1 MKPTRLETAAAVV
14 FAGQVGL
21 ALMTAFHGKTGR
33 IAMHFGL
40 DGQVNRWGD
49 RTEAALL
56 IGGLALVTAISVG
69 ALSYSARSRPLDAAR
84 GRGLAAGQ
92 VILLLAFCLI
102 SLMIAAMASPLADRG
117 FSGPRLAGFVTAVLL
132 AAIGAVLGKVAPNA
146 LVGVRTPW
154 SLTSRLA
161 WDRSNR
167 LAGRLYF
174 WGGLAGMVLIPVAPT
189 PLGTSLLV
197 VFSLLAGVFV
207 VFESW
212 RVWRTDPDRMII

>member
-21 ALMTAFHGKTGR
+21 ALVTAVHGKAGR
-33 IAMHFGL
+33 IAMQYGL
-40 DGQVNRWGD
+40 DGQVTRWGD
-49 RTEAALL
+49 RGEAALL
-56 IGGLALVTAISVG
+56 IGVMALATAFGVG
-69 ALSYSARSRPLDAAR
+69 ALSYSARSRPHDLAR
-84 GRGLAAGQ
+84 ARGLAVGQ
-92 VILLLAFCLI
+92 GILLLALGLV
-102 SLMIAAMASPLADRG
+102 SVMIAVMASQLADHG
-117 FSGPRLAGFVTAVLL
+117 LAGPRLMGFFVAALL
-132 AAIGAVLGKVAPNA
+132 AVIGAVLGKVAPNA

-174 WGGLAGMVLIPVAPT
+174 WGGLAGMILMPLAPQPIGMTLFIAFVLAVGA
-189 PLGTSLLV
+189 L
-197 VFSLLAGVFV
+197 V

-212 RVWRTDPDRMII
+212 RVWRIDPDRKII